1 MLLSER
7 SRRYIITSLGVVAA
21 GGVLATSSLPT
32 RLTEP
37 GWLISWVLVIL
48 MTHWVEHRSVSL
60 GPAGNFSPSSLLLYT
75 TVITLGPWAVVPL
88 ATVWLRTGKTWS
100 LKIFNTSQYIF
111 FSGMGAR
118 VYWLLFDQ
126 ISVPALRTIIPNAA
140 AICTIVVLNLACVT
154 LMRVVTGVASVSVL
168 WNAFYRPIVPAYLDN
183 LLFGVICVQITHWA
197 GVEGLLISTFIAYS
211 KLQTQRQVVGNAV
224 GRHLSA
230 EALVHVVDARDR
242 YTKKHCERVA
252 FYARGIALAMEL
264 PPLVRADIEM
274 AAQLHDIGK
283 ISVPDSI
290 LMKEG
295 PLDEQEFDRIKE
307 HPIRG
312 AQILSAN
319 AQLDKIA
326 TIVAQHHERVDGKGY
341 PRGLKG
347 EWICLESRVIAC
359 ADAFDAMTT
368 DRPYRPALTI
378 DQAIIELHRNTG
390 TQFDPLVIQGM
401 MRFLTDNR
409 DREEVRAVATATR

>member
-1 MLLSER
+1 M
-7 SRRYIITSLGVVAA
+7 
-21 GGVLATSSLPT
+21 
-32 RLTEP
+32 
-37 GWLISWVLVIL
+37 
-48 MTHWVEHRSVSL
+48 
-60 GPAGNFSPSSLLLYT
+60 
-75 TVITLGPWAVVPL
+75 ITLGPWAVLPL
-88 ATVWLRTGKTWS
+88 ATVWLRTGRTWS
-100 LKIFNTSQYIF
+100 RKIFNTCQYII
-111 FSGMGAR
+111 FSGTAAR
-118 VYWLLFDQ
+118 VYWLLHGQ
-126 ISVPALRTIIPNAA
+126 IAHPALNIIIPNAA
-140 AICTIVVLNLACVT
+140 AIVTTVLLNLSMVL
-154 LMRVVTGVASVSVL
+154 LMRVATGVASASML
-168 WNAFYRPIVPAYLDN
+168 WNAFYRPIIPAYLDN
-183 LLFGVICVQITHWA
+183 LVFGAICVQIAHRT
-197 GVEGLLISTFIAYS
+197 GYQGLLVAVFVAYS
-211 KLQTQRQVVGNAV
+211 KLQTQQQVVGNAV

-230 EALVHVVDARDR
+230 EALVQVVDARDR
-242 YTKKHCERVA
+242 YTQKHCERVA
-252 FYARGIALAMEL
+252 FYARGIALAMQL

-307 HPIRG
+307 HPVRG

-347 EWICLESRVIAC
+347 EWICLEARVIAC

-368 DRPYRPALTI
+368 ERPYRPALTI

-390 TQFDPLVIQGM
+390 TQFDPVVIQAM

-409 DREEVRAVATATR
+409 DREQVLEVAATR